1 MLTKY
6 EPTADFIIKKK
17 KKNSVLHKFEPAT
30 DMSKLATWGVK
41 HEQSTVQA
49 LGRSLCPVHWT
60 HYDCDTCSKILG

>member
-17 KKNSVLHKFEPAT
+17 KKKKKKKNSVMHKFEPAT

-41 HEQSTVQA
+41 HE
-49 LGRSLCPVHWT
+49 
-60 HYDCDTCSKILG
+60 